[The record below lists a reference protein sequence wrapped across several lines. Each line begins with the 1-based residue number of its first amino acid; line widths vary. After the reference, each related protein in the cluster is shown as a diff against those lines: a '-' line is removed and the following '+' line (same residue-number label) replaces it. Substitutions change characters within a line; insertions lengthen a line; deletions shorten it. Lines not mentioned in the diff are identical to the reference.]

1 MREILFKAKRVDNSE
16 WIEGSLAADL
26 ICPDYPEAT
35 DNATGTYYGQ
45 IPYVGFV
52 QIIPPTACQFTG
64 AYEFVNCN
72 PNIKGRIFEGD
83 IVQVWSR
90 RRLAG
95 ESYYSQKSVHD
106 EPCLVRAVVIFNKG
120 EWQLDYNNKY
130 NDGIAAARGNERYD
144 RFVANSPVLFDWGHN
159 RNRENLERYM
169 KLNPSRTV
177 HDIQV
182 IGNIF
187 DNPELLEEEAH
198 HV

>member
-1 MREILFKAKRVDNSE
+1 MREILFKAKRVDNNE

-90 RRLAG
+90 RRPAG
-95 ESYYSQKSVHD
+95 GSYFIQKSVHD

-130 NDGIAAARGNERYD
+130 NASIAAARGNERYN
-144 RFVANSPVLFDWGHN
+144 RIVANSPVLFDWGHN
-159 RNRENLERYM
+159 RNRENLKRYPQ
-169 KLNPSRTV
+169 LNPNRST

-187 DNPELLEEEAH
+187 DNPELLEEETH